1 MLKVLSSNEAAAQ
14 AAKLARINVAAVYP
28 ITPQSQISED
38 VSKMVAKG
46 ELDCDIIEV
55 EGEHSVMSAMTG
67 AAVAGARVFT
77 ATSSLGLA
85 YMNEPMMFAAGM
97 RVPMVMVDVTR
108 ETPAQRGISTSR
120 QDAASARDCGWLE
133 IDPADGQELLDSIL
147 MAYRLSEDP
156 EILLPTLVVSDGFFM
171 SHLYEPVDVPEQEQV
186 DRFLAP
192 VSEKRRTQFSDGK
205 AMQFALTFSGPK
217 YIKYRYQT
225 LNAIDHV
232 KEVFPKVEKEFE
244 EIFGRSY
251 GGMVEEYR
259 TEDAEYLLMTNG
271 SASGMAKNV
280 IDEARA
286 AGLKVGLAR
295 IRMFRPYPR
304 EEVVRILRGKKA
316 VGVIDRSICLG
327 WNCGHLFQEARAAI
341 ACEENM
347 PKMLSFIDGI
357 STMDITREH
366 IELAIGM
373 TIAAGN
379 GEPVQETN
387 WLSWE

>member
-108 ETPAQRGISTSR
+108 ETSAQRGISTSR

-286 AGLKVGLAR
+286 ADLKVGLAR

>member
-108 ETPAQRGISTSR
+108 ETSAQRGISTSR

-232 KEVFPKVEKEFE
+232 KEVFPKIEKEFE

-286 AGLKVGLAR
+286 AGLKVGLGSDSDV
-295 IRMFRPYPR
+295 PSLSSGGSCTHSSR
-304 EEVVRILRGKKA
+304 EKGCRR
-316 VGVIDRSICLG
+316 D
-327 WNCGHLFQEARAAI
+327 
-341 ACEENM
+341 
-347 PKMLSFIDGI
+347 
-357 STMDITREH
+357 
-366 IELAIGM
+366 
-373 TIAAGN
+373 
-379 GEPVQETN
+379 
-387 WLSWE
+387 

>member
-108 ETPAQRGISTSR
+108 ETSAQRGISTSR

-205 AMQFALTFSGPK
+205 AMQFALTFSGQK

>member
-1 MLKVLSSNEAAAQ
+1 MLKVLSGNEAAAE
-14 AAKLARINVAAVYP
+14 AAKLARITVAAVYP
-28 ITPQSQISED
+28 ITPQSQISEG
-38 VSKMVAKG
+38 VSKMVAQG
-46 ELDCDIIEV
+46 ELDCEIIEL
-55 EGEHSVMSAMTG
+55 EGEHSVMSSIIG
-67 AAVAGARVFT
+67 AAVTGARVFT
-77 ATSSLGLA
+77 ATAGVGLA
-85 YMNEPMMFAAGM
+85 YMTEPFMYAAGM

-108 ETPAQRGISTSR
+108 ETGAQRGISTSR
-120 QDAASARDCGWLE
+120 QDAASTRDSGWLE
-133 IDPADGQELLDSIL
+133 IDPSDSQELLDSIL

-156 EILLPTLVVSDGFFM
+156 EVLLPTLVVSDGFFM
-171 SHLYEPVDVPEQEQV
+171 SHLYEPVDVPDQELV

-192 VSEKRRTQFSDGK
+192 VAERRRTQFSDGK
-205 AMQFALTFSGPK
+205 AMQFALTYSGK
-217 YIKYRYQT
+217 DYIKYRYHT
-225 LNAIDHV
+225 LQAIDHV

-251 GGMVEEYR
+251 GGLVEEYK

-280 IDEARA
+280 IDAAREA
-286 AGLKVGLAR
+286 GIKIGLAR
-295 IRMFRPYPR
+295 VRMFRPYPR
-304 EEVVRILRGKKA
+304 EEIVRILRGRKA

-327 WNCGHLFQEARAAI
+327 WNCGHLFQEARAAV
-341 ACEENM
+341 ALEENM

-366 IELAIGM
+366 IELAVGM
-373 TIAAGN
+373 TVAAGN

>member
-108 ETPAQRGISTSR
+108 ETSAQRGISTSR

-259 TEDAEYLLMTNG
+259 TEDAEYLLMTSG

>member
-1 MLKVLSSNEAAAQ
+1 MLRVMSSNEAAAE

-38 VSKMVAKG
+38 VSKMVARG
-46 ELDCDIIEV
+46 ELDCDIVEV
-55 EGEHSVMSAMTG
+55 EGEHSVMSAITG

-108 ETPAQRGISTSR
+108 ETSAQRGISTSR
-120 QDAASARDCGWLE
+120 QDAASTRDSGWLE

-156 EILLPTLVVSDGFFM
+156 AVLIPTLVVSDGFFM
-171 SHLYEPVDVPEQEQV
+171 SHLYEPVDVPTQAQV
-186 DRFLAP
+186 DKFLAP
-192 VSEKRRTQFSDGK
+192 VSERCRTQFSDGK
-205 AMQFALTFSGPK
+205 AMQFALSLTGK
-217 YIKYRYQT
+217 EYIQYRYQT
-225 LNAIDHV
+225 LNAINNV
-232 KEVFPKVEKEFE
+232 KEIFPQVEKEFE

-251 GGMVEEYR
+251 GGLVEEYK

-280 IDEARA
+280 IDAARD
-286 AGLKVGLAR
+286 AGIKVGLAR

-304 EEVVRILRGKKA
+304 EEVVRIFRGKKA

-347 PKMLSFIDGI
+347 PKVLSFIDGI

-366 IELAIGM
+366 IELAVGM